1 MLDAFFLFTK
11 HIVIPLSIHNDRH
24 GELVVHTTLHPRYPP
39 HFVLGT
45 VVPAT
50 VLRESVD
57 RAERLSQ
64 KRRDLFRSCIS
75 RTKGTVIFTRR
86 GNWRKLVFLDRV
98 EINNYNGEFNY
109 INHCPPI
116 QHRSPLW
123 PNVRSVIFGGRIQWR
138 IGENW
143 RKFDRSLSP
152 FLRPCLSAADKATDR
167 ICSSIWC
174 MLSLLTRPR
183 RWAICQP
190 GISYVP
196 RRLSLRI
203 PTPSGRT
210 IPLHDLP

>member
-11 HIVIPLSIHNDRH
+11 HIVIPLSIHNGRH
-24 GELVVHTTLHPRYPP
+24 GELVVHTALHPRYPP

-75 RTKGTVIFTRR
+75 RTKGATVIFTRR

-116 QHRSPLW
+116 QHRSPL
-123 PNVRSVIFGGRIQWR
+123 
-138 IGENW
+138 
-143 RKFDRSLSP
+143 
-152 FLRPCLSAADKATDR
+152 
-167 ICSSIWC
+167 
-174 MLSLLTRPR
+174 
-183 RWAICQP
+183 
-190 GISYVP
+190 
-196 RRLSLRI
+196 
-203 PTPSGRT
+203 
-210 IPLHDLP
+210 

>member
-11 HIVIPLSIHNDRH
+11 HIVIPLSIHNGRH
-24 GELVVHTTLHPRYPP
+24 GELVVHTALHPRYPP

-45 VVPAT
+45 VVSAT

-116 QHRSPLW
+116 QHRSP
-123 PNVRSVIFGGRIQWR
+123 F
-138 IGENW
+138 
-143 RKFDRSLSP
+143 
-152 FLRPCLSAADKATDR
+152 
-167 ICSSIWC
+167 
-174 MLSLLTRPR
+174 
-183 RWAICQP
+183 
-190 GISYVP
+190 
-196 RRLSLRI
+196 
-203 PTPSGRT
+203 
-210 IPLHDLP
+210 

>member
-11 HIVIPLSIHNDRH
+11 HIVIPLSIHNGRH
-24 GELVVHTTLHPRYPP
+24 GELVVHTALHPRYPP

-75 RTKGTVIFTRR
+75 RIVIFTRR

-116 QHRSPLW
+116 QHRSPL
-123 PNVRSVIFGGRIQWR
+123 
-138 IGENW
+138 
-143 RKFDRSLSP
+143 
-152 FLRPCLSAADKATDR
+152 
-167 ICSSIWC
+167 
-174 MLSLLTRPR
+174 
-183 RWAICQP
+183 
-190 GISYVP
+190 
-196 RRLSLRI
+196 
-203 PTPSGRT
+203 
-210 IPLHDLP
+210 